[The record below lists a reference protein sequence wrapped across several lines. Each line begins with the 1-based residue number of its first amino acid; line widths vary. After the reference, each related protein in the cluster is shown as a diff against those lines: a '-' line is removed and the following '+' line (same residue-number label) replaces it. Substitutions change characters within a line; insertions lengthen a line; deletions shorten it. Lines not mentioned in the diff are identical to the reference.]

1 MMRIEMRDRMSK
13 WWMMIL
19 ISMLLTGC
27 TSQAIKLDDEKFLE
41 CVDGDTVD
49 FSMFFPTDW
58 DIVWIFHPY
67 TPLEKVE
74 ETIGTRFK
82 YETAIEYSD
91 TIHLVIALKDDHVVS
106 YAEISRLVY
115 DFNTAETLKITKE
128 NQLQIN

>member
-1 MMRIEMRDRMSK
+1 MRDRMSK

-58 DIVWIFHPY
+58 DIVWIFHP
-67 TPLEKVE
+67 
-74 ETIGTRFK
+74 
-82 YETAIEYSD
+82 
-91 TIHLVIALKDDHVVS
+91 VS
-106 YAEISRLVY
+106 YTHLDVY
-115 DFNTAETLKITKE
+115 KRQVRRRFFVTDSPRRYQTH
-128 NQLQIN
+128 